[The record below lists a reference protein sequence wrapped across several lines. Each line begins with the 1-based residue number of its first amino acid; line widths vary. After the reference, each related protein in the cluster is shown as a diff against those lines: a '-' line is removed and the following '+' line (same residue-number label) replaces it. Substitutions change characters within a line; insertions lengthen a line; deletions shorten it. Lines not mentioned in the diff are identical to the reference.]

1 MNYVNVD
8 VLRSAAAEAF
18 ERKGGRVPC
27 DRRPDPG
34 TPPCGNR
41 VEYLVA
47 DATRSASGGEEIGSA
62 SGGEE
67 IERTPQWR
75 CREHLELGE
84 APREQP
90 IFQLV
95 ENNPEPPE

>member
-47 DATRSASGGEEIGSA
+47 DATRSASGGEEI
-62 SGGEE
+62 
-67 IERTPQWR
+67 ERTPQWR
-75 CREHLELGE
+75 FREHLELGE

>member
-1 MNYVNVD
+1 MNYVSVD
-8 VLRSAAAEAF
+8 VLRSAAAQAEAF

-27 DRRPDPG
+27 DWRPDPG
-34 TPPCGNR
+34 APPCEKR

-47 DATRSASGGEEIGSA
+47 DAIRASGEGD
-62 SGGEE
+62 
-67 IERTPQWR
+67 IERAPQWR
-75 CREHLELGE
+75 CREHLELELGE

-95 ENNPEPPE
+95 EDPEPPE